1 MRRFVLAVTSL
12 ALFAASLRAG
22 EAPVPTISEDLLRQ
36 RDQLREQFH
45 KSFVDLKDIADIEE
59 TGKEITVNVYINRFF
74 LPNSSILDSDGFSA
88 LNQLVA
94 LLRKRPGKQVR
105 LNSVFKVSEGSK
117 QFENDLSGFH
127 SPRGSAAHAQFIH
140 MEESIPEALAIQRTI
155 IIFSYVLSGSLQKQS
170 VIPPGKS

>member
-1 MRRFVLAVTSL
+1 MRRFALAVTSL
-12 ALFAASLRAG
+12 TLLSVSLQAS

-59 TGKEITVNVYINRFF
+59 TGNGITVNVYINRFF
-74 LPNSSILDSDGFSA
+74 MPNSAILDSDGFSA

-105 LNSVFKVSEGSK
+105 LNSVFKVIEGSK
-117 QFENDLSGFH
+117 QFENDLAGFH
-127 SPRGSAAHAQFIH
+127 SPRGSEAHAQFIH

-155 IIFSYVLSGSLQKQS
+155 IIFSYVLSGALQKQN
-170 VIPPGKS
+170 VITPAKS

>member
-1 MRRFVLAVTSL
+1 MRRFILVVMSLVLFSV
-12 ALFAASLRAG
+12 SLRAG
-22 EAPVPTISEDLLRQ
+22 ETPVPTISEDLLRQ

-59 TGKEITVNVYINRFF
+59 TGNEITVNVYINRFF

-94 LLRKRPGKQVR
+94 LLRKRPGKQVH
-105 LNSVFKVSEGSK
+105 LNSVFKVSEGSR
-117 QFENDLSGFH
+117 QFENDLAGFH
-127 SPRGSAAHAQFIH
+127 SPRGSAGAQFIH

-170 VIPPGKS
+170 VTLPGKS